1 MVNSYGENLRPSTTL
16 YVTDSNDVIWA
27 LDRQNGQVKWKQM
40 ALKARGLTEP
50 TLMGNRLI
58 VGDRTGYLHV
68 IATRNGTLIARKQ
81 LSGAIDIAPAV
92 VGNNIYV
99 MTANGK
105 LNRLSVS

>member
-1 MVNSYGENLRPSTTL
+1 
-16 YVTDSNDVIWA
+16 
-27 LDRQNGQVKWKQM
+27 M
-40 ALKARGLTEP
+40 A
-50 TLMGNRLI
+50 NRLI

-68 IATRNGTLIARKQ
+68 IATQNGALIARKQ

-92 VGNNIYV
+92 TGNSIYV